1 MHKMLA
7 CAAAILTIGGRV
19 MVLLKKNVRQNG
31 KCLPDTVRA
40 GLCLVIVI
48 LSACSTT
55 GYISIRDPSSEVA
68 RRNYAGP
75 GARYYSFLTQPP
87 FCIEGAR
94 SGWQLSENLP
104 RQRQRGG
111 FDLYAHNPF
120 SVWIEFFNMSDTD
133 VRSGRWD
140 RHDDFTSPVRD
151 VAVLTFPQP
160 GQTDPNAEDTALL
173 GGSLVDLPVQQPMP
187 PIPACKRL
195 DQSEEGGST
204 SQIIG
209 AMGYNS
215 GLCSARV
222 AFQTG
227 NPDAPG
233 MLEDIVARFWQEFST
248 HAHFDNPIQKFTKA
262 VGVLVQPL
270 ETVQWQIDETGVE
283 PFAAFI
289 LTFHY
294 SVDVLSVGRDV
305 WGSYQYTFKL
315 DPEGVLTLEPLEIR
329 LASSWQDPDSGPL
342 SVISGVR
349 DGLTNTLP
357 QKFREAALSRQAF
370 FPVPTIPCSGV
381 SDCQAFVGP
390 VSALITP
397 EAAMKTWSINVPPS
411 ALNTLKCAVGDDA
424 ACDANGLVRRFSQVW
439 ACIPP
444 PSTATNATPESSCA
458 LQLRAF
464 RLVPHQDEV
473 ELAWFNDY
481 VYADWFNSA
490 FALSIAAND
499 SQRTQLCNAPPMS
512 PPGTNFP
519 PRRTIPFVSQP

>member
-1 MHKMLA
+1 MA
-7 CAAAILTIGGRV
+7 
-19 MVLLKKNVRQNG
+19 LLKKNARQNG
-31 KCLPDTVRA
+31 KGLPDTMRA
-40 GLCLVIVI
+40 GLCLVIVV
-48 LSACSTT
+48 LAACSTP
-55 GYISIRDPSSEVA
+55 GYISIRGPSSEVA
-68 RRNYAGP
+68 RRNYPGP
-75 GARYYSFLTQPP
+75 GATYYSFLTQPP
-87 FCIEGAR
+87 ICIEGAR
-94 SGWQLSENLP
+94 SGWQLSKNHAE
-104 RQRQRGG
+104 QRGG

-120 SVWIEFFNMSDTD
+120 AVWNEFFNMSDAD
-133 VRSGRWD
+133 VFSGRWD
-140 RHDDFTSPVRD
+140 RHDDFSSPIRD

-160 GQTDPNAEDTALL
+160 GQTDPNAEASVLL

-187 PIPACKRL
+187 ANPACKRL
-195 DQSEEGGST
+195 DRSEGGGST

-209 AMGYNS
+209 AMGYHS
-215 GLCSARV
+215 GLCSARA

-227 NPDAPG
+227 NPNAPG
-233 MLEDIVARFWQEFST
+233 ILEDIVARFWQEFST
-248 HAHFDNPIQKFTKA
+248 HPHFDNPVQKFTKA

-315 DPEGVLTLEPLEIR
+315 DPEGVLTVEPLEIR
-329 LASSWQDPDSGPL
+329 LASSWQDPDSGGL

-349 DGLTNTLP
+349 DGLKNTLP

-370 FPVPTIPCSGV
+370 FPAQAIPCGGV
-381 SDCQAFVGP
+381 SDCQSFVGP
-390 VSALITP
+390 VSALVTP
-397 EAAMKTWSINVPPS
+397 EAAMKTWGINVTPS
-411 ALNTLKCAVGDDA
+411 ALNTLKCAVGDDT

-444 PSTATNATPESSCA
+444 PSTATNTAPESSCA
-458 LQLRAF
+458 LQLRAN
-464 RLVPHQDEV
+464 RLVPHQDEI
-473 ELAWFNDY
+473 ELAWFDD
-481 VYADWFNSA
+481 ADWFNSA

-499 SQRTQLCNAPPMS
+499 SQRSQLCNAPPIS
-512 PPGTNFP
+512 PQGTGFT